1 LSATNRIAGE
11 TALVTGASSGIGLE
25 FARELAANGHAL
37 VIVARERERLATVA
51 SELRSQYSVA
61 VIDYATDL
69 SQPGAAEAL
78 WADLSKAG
86 TSVDI
91 LVNNAGIGLYGE
103 FQDQSVAALRSMQMI
118 NVVALT
124 TLTRLVLPAMLAR
137 KRGRILNVA
146 SVVGYQPGGP
156 RMAVYYATKSY
167 VLSFSKGLALE
178 LDGTGVTVTALTP
191 GVTKSSF
198 EERSGAGETLLY
210 RLLPQST
217 AKAVASA
224 GYRGMMR
231 GRRVVIPGLLTKI
244 LAITGELPPRLIA
257 LAVNRWLLRR
267 RPVRLE
273 ALSKN
278 S

>member
-1 LSATNRIAGE
+1 MTTQETKHQG

-25 FARELAANGHAL
+25 LARVLAGNGHPL
-37 VIVARERERLATVA
+37 VIVARGRERLETVA
-51 SELRSQYSVA
+51 AQLGSEFRVPVKA
-61 VIDYATDL
+61 YAKDL
-69 SQPGAAEAL
+69 AELGAIEEL
-78 WADLSKAG
+78 WADLSDAG

-178 LDGTGVTVTALTP
+178 LEGTGVTVTALSP

-198 EERSGAGETLLY
+198 EQRSGASETLLY
-210 RLLPQST
+210 SLLPQAT

-231 GRRVVIPGLLTKI
+231 GRRVVIPGLLTKTF
-244 LAITGELPPRLIA
+244 AVAGELPPRMIA

-267 RPVRLE
+267 RPVRVR
-273 ALSKN
+273 ALSN
-278 S
+278 DS